1 MPKFIGQNNEEM
13 EGLTSSLPSSIFII
27 TMKLKRI
34 NIQHFHR
41 SLLKFVT
48 SGKNRWY
55 LLASLI
61 TPICIFAILH
71 FCFPLPKEK
80 LQPSSSTIVLDR
92 SGEWL
97 RAFTTEDDMWRFP
110 ESSLDEI
117 SPLFQSAMLTYEDKW
132 FYHHW
137 GINPV
142 SIACAAIDNF
152 KAGKIVRGGSTITM
166 QLARLMEPK
175 ERTLPNKFIEMFRA
189 FQLELTYSKP
199 EILTFYFN
207 MLPYGGNI
215 VGSGAAAR
223 LYFNKPQ
230 STLSLGEAALLAAIP
245 NSPEYLRPDRFPERA
260 YRAREKVLHRM
271 KDAGRISEKR
281 LNEALQEPI
290 PLERYSIPFK
300 APHLARLLANRK
312 SSHTPQDST
321 DNRIHTTIDR
331 RYQNVAEQILRER
344 LRPLQDQGVSTGAVV
359 ILDTKSREVLALV
372 GSHDFF
378 DKESDGQVNGT
389 LALRSPGSTLKPF
402 IYALAIDKGHI
413 TPKTL
418 LYDVPVDYVGYS
430 PVNFDGKFTGYVTA
444 SDALARSLNVP
455 AVNLYANMEKDQLHG
470 FLRHAGI
477 STLNNSEEYGL
488 SLVLGGCGINLL
500 ELTNLYAGLANM
512 GEFAP
517 YQYIFDTKKVKTQTK
532 NATTHPSS
540 GFSEQRLLRPETCWI
555 VTDML
560 TTLKRPDFPRT
571 FDLTG
576 TMPKVA
582 WKTGTSYGH
591 RDAWS
596 IGYSPELTIGVWLGN
611 FNGTGAPILSGA
623 EAAAPV
629 LFALFTALS
638 GEKKI
643 QWFNKPA
650 TLRTRLVCAFT
661 GQPLS
666 LHCPTSITD
675 VYIPGISSARE
686 CDTHKTVQ
694 IDVDTGARL
703 CSSCRFGRSYRQEK
717 IAVFP
722 AEVATWL
729 NVNGF
734 AVPKLPD
741 HNENCTRLL
750 AGTKPIVLSPSQDT
764 VYHIRPSIP
773 LEYQRIRLS
782 ASVSG
787 DTQDIF
793 WFLNG
798 ELVFNGKAV
807 EPTFLTPVIGKHEL
821 TCIDGA
827 GRSTTLP
834 LNIEALE

>member
-1 MPKFIGQNNEEM
+1 MDGK
-13 EGLTSSLPSSIFII
+13 
-27 TMKLKRI
+27 KRRYLI
-34 NIQHFHR
+34 AF
-41 SLLKFVT
+41 LL
-48 SGKNRWY
+48 
-55 LLASLI
+55 
-61 TPICIFAILH
+61 TPICLFAILH
-71 FCFPLPKEK
+71 VCFPLPKEQLK
-80 LQPSSSTIVLDR
+80 PSPSTIVLDR
-92 SGEWL
+92 SGKWL

-110 ESSLDEI
+110 ETSLDEI
-117 SPLFQSAMLTYEDKW
+117 SPLFQTAMLTYEDQW

-175 ERTLPNKFIEMFRA
+175 ERTLPNKVIEMFRA
-189 FQLELTYSKP
+189 FQLELTYSKS

-207 MLPYGGNI
+207 LLPYGGNI

-230 STLSLGEAALLAAIP
+230 SALSLGEAALLAAIP
-245 NSPEYLRPDRFPERA
+245 NSPEYLRPDRFPEQ
-260 YRAREKVLHRM
+260 ARKARKKVLYRM
-271 KDAGRISEKR
+271 KDAAKITEKR
-281 LNEALQEPI
+281 LHEALQEPI
-290 PLERYSIPFK
+290 PSERYAIPFK
-300 APHLARLLANRK
+300 APHLARLLANK
-312 SSHTPQDST
+312 KPSLSTHNSSE
-321 DNRIHTTIDR
+321 NRIRTTIDL
-331 RYQNVAEQILRER
+331 RYQDVAEQILRQR
-344 LRPLQDQGVSTGAVV
+344 LRPLQDHGVSTGAVV

-389 LALRSPGSTLKPF
+389 IALRSPGSTLKPF
-402 IYALAIDKGHI
+402 IYALAIDRGHI
-413 TPKTL
+413 TPKTS

-430 PVNFDGKFTGYVTA
+430 PVNFDGKFTGYITV

-455 AVNLYANMEKDQLHG
+455 AVNLYANMEKSQLYE
-470 FLRHAGI
+470 FLRYAGI
-477 STLNNSEEYGL
+477 STLNNSDEYGL
-488 SLVLGGCGINLL
+488 SLVLGGCGINLI

-512 GEFAP
+512 GQFAP
-517 YQYIFDTKKVKTQTK
+517 YQYIYNRKNDRTQTD
-532 NATTHPSS
+532 NVISGSPSVS
-540 GFSEQRLLRPETCWI
+540 SEQRLLRPETCWI

-560 TTLKRPDFPRT
+560 TTLKRPDFPRS
-571 FDLTG
+571 FEMTG

-596 IGYSPELTIGVWLGN
+596 IGYSPELTIGVWVGN
-611 FNGTGAPILSGA
+611 FNGTGVPILSGA
-623 EAAAPV
+623 ESAAPI

-643 QWFNKPA
+643 QWFNRPTNIKS
-650 TLRTRLVCAFT
+650 RLVCALT

-666 LHCPTSITD
+666 SHCPTSITD
-675 VYIPGISSARE
+675 VYIPGTSSARE
-686 CDTHKTVQ
+686 CDIHKTVQ
-694 IDVDTGARL
+694 IDVDSGERL
-703 CSSCRFGRSYRQEK
+703 CSSCRLGRNYRQEK

-729 NVNGF
+729 NTNGY
-734 AVPKLPD
+734 ALPDLPD

-750 AGTKPIVLSPSQDT
+750 AGTKPIILSPSQDT
-764 VYHIRPSIP
+764 VYHIRPNIP
-773 LEYQRIRLS
+773 LEYQKIRLS

-787 DTQDIF
+787 DTQDIY

-807 EPTFLTPVIGKHEL
+807 ESTFLTPVIGKHEL

-834 LNIEALE
+834 LNITTYE

>member
-1 MPKFIGQNNEEM
+1 MNFP
-13 EGLTSSLPSSIFII
+13 
-27 TMKLKRI
+27 
-34 NIQHFHR
+34 HFHTH
-41 SLLKFVT
+41 LLKLVCH
-48 SGKNRWY
+48 GKKRWY
-55 LLASLI
+55 LISFLL
-61 TPICIFAILH
+61 TPISLFVIAHL
-71 FCFPLPKEK
+71 CFPLPKEK
-80 LQPSSSTIVLDR
+80 LLPPTSTIVLDR

-97 RAFTTEDDMWRFP
+97 RAFTSEDDMWCFP
-110 ESSLDEI
+110 ENSLDDI
-117 SPLFQSAMLTYEDKW
+117 SPLFQTAMLTYEDKW

-189 FQLELTYSKP
+189 FQLELTYTKT

-223 LYFNKPQ
+223 LYFNKPL
-230 STLSLGEAALLAAIP
+230 STVSHGEAALLAAIP
-245 NSPEYLRPDRFPERA
+245 NSPEYLRPDRFPV
-260 YRAREKVLHRM
+260 RARKARKKVLHRM
-271 KDAGRISEKR
+271 EAAGKISEQLLR
-281 LNEALQEPI
+281 EALQEPI
-290 PLERYSIPFK
+290 PSKRYSMPFK
-300 APHLARLLANRK
+300 APHLARFLANEK
-312 SSHTPQDST
+312 PSHSSRNTLN
-321 DNRIHTTIDR
+321 NRIHTTIDL
-331 RYQNVAEQILRER
+331 RYQDIAEQILSER
-344 LRPLQDQGVSTGAVV
+344 LRPLQAQGVSTGAIVV
-359 ILDTKSREVLALV
+359 LDTNSREVLALV

-430 PVNFDGKFTGYVTA
+430 PVNYDGKFSGYVTA

-455 AVNLYANMEKDQLHG
+455 AVNLYARMEKDQLYE

-477 STLNNSEEYGL
+477 STLNNSDEYGL
-488 SLVLGGCGINLL
+488 SLVLGGCGITLL

-512 GEFAP
+512 GEFVP
-517 YQYIFDTKKVKTQTK
+517 YKYIHETEKCETKTKTRT
-532 NATTHPSS
+532 NNISS
-540 GFSEQRLLRPETCWI
+540 VISEQRLLRPETCWI

-560 TTLKRPDFPRT
+560 TTLKRPDFPRS
-571 FDLTG
+571 FEMTG

-582 WKTGTSYGH
+582 WKTGTSFGH

-596 IGYSPELTIGVWLGN
+596 IGFSPELTIGVWLGN

-623 EAAAPV
+623 EAAAPI

-638 GEKKI
+638 GEKKN
-643 QWFNKPA
+643 QWFNKP
-650 TLRTRLVCAFT
+650 TTIKSRLVCALT

-675 VYIPGISSARE
+675 VYIPGVSSSRD
-686 CDTHKTVQ
+686 CQIHKTIQ
-694 IDVDTGARL
+694 IDVDSSERL
-703 CSSCRFGRSYRQEK
+703 CSSCRPGKKYRQEK

-729 NVNGF
+729 NANGY
-734 AVPKLPD
+734 AVPNLPD

-750 AGTKPIVLSPSQDT
+750 AGTKPIILSPSQDT
-764 VYHIRPSIP
+764 VYHIRPNIP
-773 LEYQRIRLS
+773 LDYQKIRLS

-798 ELVFNGKAV
+798 ELIFKGKAV
-807 EPTFLTPVIGKHEL
+807 EPTFLTPVIGKHKL

-834 LNIEALE
+834 LNIASFE